1 MLTDADKRDIVRSWR
16 LVVPIAETAAEL
28 FYKRLFEL
36 KPEYVELFPA
46 DMSGQRRKLVT
57 MLSFIVKS
65 LDWMQEDWEEEIDP
79 EDDLALVVLAMGRRH
94 ASLYKIPDESYDFVG
109 AALIWTLEQ
118 GLGDAFTPD
127 LQDSWTRL
135 YKLLATTMK
144 IGGRSARVEM
154 DLGRVA

>member
-1 MLTDADKRDIVRSWR
+1 MLTDSDKRAIVRSWR
-16 LVVPIAETAAEL
+16 LVVPIAETASEL

-36 KPEYVELFPA
+36 KPEYTGLFPD

-65 LDWMQEDWEEEIDP
+65 LDWVQDDWEEEVDP
-79 EDDLALVVLAMGRRH
+79 EDDLCLVVLAMGRRH
-94 ASLYKIPDESYDFVG
+94 TSLYKIPDESYDHVG
-109 AALIWTLEQ
+109 AALLWTLEQ
-118 GLGDAFTPD
+118 GLGDSFDDELRA
-127 LQDSWTRL
+127 SWTRL
-135 YKLLATTMK
+135 YGLLATTMK

>member
-36 KPEYVELFPA
+36 KPEYVDLFPA

-94 ASLYKIPDESYDFVG
+94 SSLYKIPDESYDHVG

-127 LQDSWTRL
+127 LRDSWTRL
-135 YKLLATTMK
+135 YHLLATTMK